1 MERTL
6 QEKLLHQLHHSFAL
20 VRRGRHDV
28 ANRGCG
34 SRRGK
39 GRLLNIL
46 IAEGSMTQ
54 AALAQK
60 FQIRA
65 CALVDLLDKMA
76 AKGFVTLN
84 GDNVTVTE
92 AGKAK
97 ATEINDLRQNIANS
111 VVGGLTEAE
120 QAQLSELLGKLV
132 GSLESKLEA
141 DDLDDGDFH
150 LRKGFGFRKHGHEH
164 GKCRHSAKCHG

>member
-20 VRRGRHDV
+20 VRRGRHNV
-28 ANRGCG
+28 AHRGCG

-46 IAEGSMTQ
+46 ITEGPMPQ

-76 AKGFVTLN
+76 AKGFVTLKD
-84 GDNVTVTE
+84 DNVAVTE
-92 AGKAK
+92 VGKTKAK
-97 ATEINDLRQNIANS
+97 EINDLRQNIAAS
-111 VVGGLTEAE
+111 VVGGLSEAE
-120 QAQLSELLGKLV
+120 QARLSELLGKLV
-132 GSLESKLEA
+132 GSLEAKLET
-141 DDLDDGDFH
+141 DDLGDGDFH
-150 LRKGFGFRKHGHEH
+150 LRKGFGFRKHDQGR
-164 GKCRHSAKCHG
+164 CRNFTKCHG

>member
-20 VRRGRHDV
+20 VRRGRHNV
-28 ANRGCG
+28 AHRGCG

-46 IAEGSMTQ
+46 IAEGPMTQ
-54 AALAQK
+54 ADLAQK
-60 FQIRA
+60 FQIRS
-65 CALVDLLDKMA
+65 CALVDLLDKMS
-76 AKGFVTLN
+76 AKGFVALD
-84 GDNVTVTE
+84 GAKITVTE

-97 ATEINDLRQNIANS
+97 AKEINDLRQNIATTI
-111 VVGGLTEAE
+111 VGGLTEAE

-132 GSLESKLEA
+132 GSLETKLEA
-141 DDLDDGDFH
+141 DNLNDGDFH
-150 LRKGFGFRKHGHEH
+150 LRKGFGFRKHDH
-164 GKCRHSAKCHG
+164 GRCRHFTKCHG